1 MKYPERIFN
10 CTACCMVS
18 LYISAKTGAS
28 IRKLTLTS
36 VVKISQGLFQAEQIT
51 AAELEILKALQWHVN
66 PPTVMAFCELYLH
79 LYASE
84 VPHRVYASCE
94 YLADLALADEF
105 FISRLHL

>member
-1 MKYPERIFN
+1 
-10 CTACCMVS
+10 MVS

-28 IRKLTLTS
+28 IRKRRLTS
-36 VVKISQGLFQAEQIT
+36 VVKMSQGLFQAEQIT

-84 VPHRVYASCE
+84 VPHKVTPATQC
-94 YLADLALADEF
+94 LDLQSFSIEAKCREK
-105 FISRLHL
+105 